1 MHTDFSLKAYNSLQ
15 VEASAKYFLEANK
28 VEDLINL
35 PPESVF
41 VLGEGCNTLFTKDWP
56 GLVIKNNLQGR
67 EIISE
72 NADEVMIKIA
82 SGEDWHQ
89 FVSWAVENNWS
100 GIENMAYIPGTVGAA
115 VAGNIAAYGQA
126 MDETLVSVETLEI
139 ASGKSKVFTKGQ
151 CALHYRHSIFQDE
164 LKGQFFIT
172 SATVRLSKTA
182 HFATNYYSRRESLQT
197 ELQKI
202 KPSGNFSIKDV
213 FQAVINIRTQKL
225 PDWRT
230 IGTAGSFFKN
240 PFVTQEKLVA
250 LQTEISEL
258 QAYPTTGMD
267 YPKNFVAN
275 SVKIPAGRLLDE
287 LGWRGRRIGNV
298 GTYDKHALVVV
309 NYGATGQEVYE
320 FAEMMRND
328 VKKNYDVTLEYE
340 VQVV

>member
-15 VEASAKYFLEANK
+15 VEAKAKHFREVNALA
-28 VEDLINL
+28 DLANL
-35 PPESVF
+35 PAEPIF
-41 VLGEGCNTLFTKDWP
+41 ILGEGCNTLFTKDWP
-56 GLVIKNNLQGR
+56 GLVIKNNLRGR

-72 NADEVMIKIA
+72 DSEEAVIKIA

-89 FVSWAVENNWS
+89 LVTWTVDHNWS

-126 MDETLVSVETLEI
+126 LDASLVSIETMEI
-139 ASGKSKVFTKGQ
+139 TSGKSKTFSKDE
-151 CALHYRHSIFQDE
+151 CELHYRHSIFQDE

-172 SATVRLSKTA
+172 SATLKLSKTA
-182 HFATNYYSRRESLQT
+182 HFDTHYYSRRESLQT
-197 ELQKI
+197 ELAKI
-202 KPSGNFSIKDV
+202 NPSGNYSIKDV
-213 FQAVINIRTQKL
+213 YQAVINIRTQKL
-225 PDWRT
+225 PDWRK

-240 PFVTQEKLVA
+240 PFVTQEKLVE
-250 LQTEISEL
+250 LQKEMTEL
-258 QAYPTTGMD
+258 QAYPTKGMD

-298 GTYDKHALVVV
+298 GTYEKHALVIV
-309 NYGATGQEVYE
+309 NYGATGQEVFE

-328 VKKNYDVTLEYE
+328 VLKNYDVNFEYE
-340 VQVV
+340 VQVA